1 METGLTVYQPK
12 AAVDVRRE
20 MAGQPEVMAVLGPLE
35 KSVFLAT
42 IAKTIDEYTD
52 SELAIEVAKCLKYI
66 AKDVGYRAAT
76 ESELSYLAV
85 RVTEILKRHYGG
97 LTLRDFRMAF
107 EMGITGALD
116 EYLPKNRDG
125 FADRGHY
132 QQFNAEYVCK
142 ILNAYKSK
150 RSNILKKAYDVKP
163 TTIFDKDK
171 QRECMNDVRQKLI
184 DAYAYYRVRGEL
196 PKQSPIADMLQYELL
211 ENAGLAI
218 GIEVTDAERQAVL
231 RAKINELTGK
241 LMLVELRH
249 LKEQGTNA
257 ECVEIGAY
265 ELARRNALIKSFDK
279 LKNDG
284 VVLSEYIKFE

>member
-1 METGLTVYQPK
+1 METGVTVYKPK

-20 MAGQPEVMAVLGPLE
+20 MAGQPQVMAALSPVE

-42 IAKTIDEYTD
+42 TAKVVDEYAD
-52 SELAIEVAKCLKYI
+52 NELAVQVAKALKFI

-116 EYLPKNRDG
+116 EFLPKNRDG

-142 ILNAYKSK
+142 ILNAYKLK

-163 TTIFDKDK
+163 NTTFDKDR
-171 QRECMNDVRQKLI
+171 QRECMNDIRQKCI

-196 PKQSPIADMLQYELL
+196 PTQSPIADMLQYELL
-211 ENAGLAI
+211 ENVGLAV
-218 GIEVTDAERQAVL
+218 GVEVTDVERQAVL
-231 RAKINELTGK
+231 RSKINELTGK

-265 ELARRNALIKSFDK
+265 EMARRKALEKTFEK